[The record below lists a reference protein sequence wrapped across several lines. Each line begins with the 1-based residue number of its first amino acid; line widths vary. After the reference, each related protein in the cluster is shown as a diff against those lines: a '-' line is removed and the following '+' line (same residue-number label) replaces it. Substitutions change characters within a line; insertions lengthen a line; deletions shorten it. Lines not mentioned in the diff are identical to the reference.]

1 MFGCSRVVGWGR
13 IFDEVLCKLKSGP
26 AAVLGRIIP
35 AESIVAKEL
44 VKSFVR
50 PSTSRSER
58 RGILGRYRLREVL
71 LRDPELPLGGRFARH
86 SLEAAASACLR
97 SRSASSRWRRV
108 RFLSSME
115 WYAFNVPGDT
125 PRGRRV

>member
-1 MFGCSRVVGWGR
+1 M
-13 IFDEVLCKLKSGP
+13 
-26 AAVLGRIIP
+26 P

-50 PSTSRSER
+50 TSTSRSER
-58 RGILGRYRLREVL
+58 RGILGRYLFREVL
-71 LRDPELPLGGRFARH
+71 LQDPELPLGGRFARR

-97 SRSASSRWRRV
+97 SRSASSRLRRV

-115 WYAFNVPGDT
+115 WYAFSMPGDT
-125 PRGRRV
+125 PKGRRVLL